1 MTQCHGVVESDAVD
15 VDDQVLCADAA
26 AEPEVQAETDAE
38 QHTEPTRIDEV
49 DDWLIELW
57 FCIPLDTK

>member
-1 MTQCHGVVESDAVD
+1 VTQCHGVVESDAVD

-49 DDWLIELW
+49 DD
-57 FCIPLDTK
+57 